1 MGFRLGIPE
10 SELIRMRYR
19 RYITVSLLLIIAAI
33 LITAIANEIRSIWLL
48 IIAFAILFAAFGLLF
63 TGLTLRAEYN
73 IMKELRRRRPSK
85 ILFNHFYAG
94 IRKGLHRSETFISY
108 CPYPSLD
115 MN

>member
-1 MGFRLGIPE
+1 MTKFMGFRLGVSE
-10 SELIRMRYR
+10 SEFIRMRYR
-19 RYITVSLLLIIAAI
+19 RYIMVSLLLIIVAI
-33 LITAIANEIRSIWLL
+33 FFTAVANEIRSIWLL

-73 IMKELRRRRPSK
+73 IMKKLRRRRPSK
-85 ILFNHFYAG
+85 YHMLEKVCTLG
-94 IRKGLHRSETFISY
+94 ETFISY